1 MAKLAIVVLAAVA
14 SAAPTTMNPMSYR
27 IMNPAPG
34 QEGKT
39 RAFYSSEYFEVDS
52 PTMQMQ
58 YSEVAWRTLP
68 AVPLPAEIVARYA
81 NSTMAIT
88 GFEVD
93 VLRALPGNKTES
105 VPAYQS
111 YNHHYGVTL
120 HSNAVQA
127 KLGADGEP
135 TGVDM
140 GHGKLLL

>member
-1 MAKLAIVVLAAVA
+1 MVKLAIVVLAAA
-14 SAAPTTMNPMSYR
+14 AAAAAPATMNPMAYQ

-93 VLRALPGNKTES
+93 VLRALPGS
-105 VPAYQS
+105 
-111 YNHHYGVTL
+111 
-120 HSNAVQA
+120 
-127 KLGADGEP
+127 GAQRC
-135 TGVDM
+135 
-140 GHGKLLL
+140 